1 VTQINRG
8 TKRRCPHCG
17 AAFYDLDRDPVVC
30 PKCHTPYVEAQ
41 RPPARPASRPRPA
54 PALPDEEEVDDVN
67 AFDED
72 EVLEHEALDQD
83 ALDENDTDE
92 GDNERD

>member
-1 VTQINRG
+1 MPHANRG

-30 PKCHTPYVEAQ
+30 PKCHTPYVESQ
-41 RPPARPASRPRPA
+41 RPPARATSRSRPAAPRP
-54 PALPDEEEVDDVN
+54 EEEETEDAT

-72 EVLEHEALDQD
+72 EVLEREGMDQD
-83 ALDENDTDE
+83 ALDEEDDS
-92 GDNERD
+92 DNERE